1 MLWDQSENPETPSDT
16 VADESLGKTVLKVAL
31 SEVIVVSDLPS
42 ESVTRISE
50 WIPSSEDINP
60 PELSLSSQRVPE
72 TITPLLIVSRRLV
85 AGDTMTS
92 VEERKPPS
100 LTLPLVTLYVP
111 IGSMMLKDPSLA
123 VSTGIL
129 APSADS
135 NTR

>member
-16 VADESLGKTVLKVAL
+16 IADESLGKTMLKVAL
-31 SEVIVVSDLPS
+31 SEVMVVSDLPS

-100 LTLPLVTLYVP
+100 LTLPLVTL
-111 IGSMMLKDPSLA
+111 
-123 VSTGIL
+123 
-129 APSADS
+129 
-135 NTR
+135 